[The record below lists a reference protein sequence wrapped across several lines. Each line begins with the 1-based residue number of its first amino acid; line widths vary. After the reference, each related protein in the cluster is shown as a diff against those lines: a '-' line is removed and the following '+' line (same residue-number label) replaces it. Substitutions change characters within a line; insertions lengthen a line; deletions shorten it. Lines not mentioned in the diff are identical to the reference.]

1 MMWMWMS
8 AIVIMFG
15 AELNSEIERQTL
27 RDTTTGPAKPLG
39 SREAVSADTVG
50 AAAPC

>member
-1 MMWMWMS
+1 MS

-27 RDTTTGPAKPLG
+27 RDTTVGRPKPLG
-39 SREAVSADTVG
+39 RREAVSADTVG
-50 AAAPC
+50 AAAPS

>member
-27 RDTTTGPAKPLG
+27 PDATIGQPLG
-39 SREAVSADTVG
+39 TSEAGSADPAG
-50 AAAPC
+50 AAAPSR

>member
-1 MMWMWMS
+1 MS

-27 RDTTTGPAKPLG
+27 KDTTEGPAKPLG
-39 SREAVSADTVG
+39 SRDAVSADTVG
-50 AAAPC
+50 AAAPS